1 MPSVMPVYRRYRKNF
16 SKIKE
21 VLEISNLIEIQ
32 KRSYEQFLQAH
43 VDPEQREPIGLQ
55 AVFKTV
61 FPIKDFYE
69 TASLEFVSYRLT
81 EPKYDVEECL
91 LRGMTYAAPIKVTVR
106 LVVWDVNE
114 ETRAKSIKA
123 VKEQEVYFGE
133 IPLMTENGTFIING
147 TERVIV
153 SQLHRSPGVFFD
165 QDQIKPHTGGKL
177 FYYARIIPYRGSWI
191 DFEFDQKDLLH
202 VRIDRRRKIP
212 VTVLLRALKYSG
224 EELLDYFY
232 HKEKVIIRKGRFL
245 KEISKDVLVGQKATS
260 DILDPESH
268 KVILKKHRRITEEA
282 FRRLELAKI
291 NTISVEPRDLIGRYL
306 ARDVVDTETGEVV
319 AECNAEVTE
328 KLLDEMKDRKIE
340 EFEILF
346 IDNINVSSSLRDTL
360 VMDKIE
366 MSREEREKLPS
377 LEPGKSVREKESEKA
392 LIDIYKRLRPGD
404 PPTIETAIS
413 LFYNLFFNSERYD
426 LSKVGRMKLNHKI
439 GLKGN
444 SPQVLVITEKWK
456 KEALDAE
463 AAYVGGKELIDR
475 ILGGWLNFD
484 EAIATPEMAEEI
496 QRVAKILHPIG
507 LMPSLKDG
515 TITDDVQGRI
525 RKILEDEKT
534 TLRRRDILEV
544 VKYLIKLKD
553 GQGAVDD
560 IDHLGNRRV
569 RTVGELLENQYHIGL
584 VRIERAIKERMS
596 LQDIETLMPHDLIN
610 SKPLSAVI
618 KEFFGS
624 SQLSQFMDQTNP
636 LSEITHKR
644 RLSALG
650 PGGLTRERAG
660 FEVRDVHPTH
670 YGRICPIETPEGP
683 NIGLITSLSTYA
695 RVNDYGFIE
704 TPYREVV
711 NGKVTNNIR
720 YLFALDE
727 EEEIEGQKPAIAQAN
742 APLDRDGRFTAPFV
756 SARRGGEFVMV
767 KPDEIRYMDVSP
779 KQLVSVAT
787 SLVPFLEN
795 DDANRALMGSNMQ
808 RQAVPLL
815 RTDAPLVGTGMEAIV
830 ARDSGVT
837 VVAKRDGV
845 VEDVDASRI
854 VIRADEDGQKETDP
868 GVDIYTL
875 IKYKRSNQNTC
886 INQRPIVHIR
896 ERVRKGEVIAD
907 GPATDMGEL
916 ALGKNVLVGF
926 MPWGGYNFE
935 DSILIS
941 EKLLKEDTYTSI
953 HIEELEC
960 VARDTKLGK
969 EEITCDIPNAG
980 EEALKDLD
988 ESGIIR
994 IGAEVRAGDIL
1005 VGKVTPKGETQLSP
1019 EEKLLRAIFGE
1030 KAGDVRDTSLRVPHG
1045 IEGIVID
1052 AKVFSRKG
1060 QEKDERTKAIEDHEK
1075 ARLLKNQADEIRIIQ
1090 NSTRR
1095 KIGKYLIEKRSAQR
1109 IADEKK
1115 NRVYLEA
1122 KERIKEEHLL
1132 AIPFDRLKEI
1142 NVLEGKK
1149 VLLEVQRF
1157 LSHAELQIN
1166 VVKGVFGEK
1175 LAKLKRGDELAPGVI
1190 KTVKVYIA
1198 MKRKLSVGDKMSGR
1212 HGNKGIISRILP
1224 EEDMPYLE
1232 DGTPVE
1238 IVLNPLGVPSRMNVG
1253 QILETHL
1260 GWAAK
1265 GLGWKI
1271 EEYLQKHF
1279 NPKLLR
1285 RKIREIYSSREVNE
1299 YLDQATDDEIIE
1311 LARKLGNGIFV
1322 SVPVFDGAS
1331 EEEIK
1336 DHLRK
1341 AGLPVTGQTTL
1352 YDGRTGEPFHQKV
1365 TIGYMYLLKLH
1376 HLVDDKIH
1384 ARSIGPYS
1392 LVTQQPLGGKA
1403 QFGGQRLGEMEVW
1416 ALEAYGAAHSLQEFL
1431 TMKSD
1436 DVAGRTR
1443 VYEAIVKGE
1452 HIVEP
1457 GLPESFNVLVKEL
1470 QSLCL
1475 DTELIEE
1482 KREEIS

>member
-1 MPSVMPVYRRYRKNF
+1 MASVIPVYRRCRKNF

-21 VLEISNLIEIQ
+21 VLEISNLIEVQ
-32 KRSYEQFLQAH
+32 KRSYEKFLQAD
-43 VDPEQREPIGLQ
+43 VEPDKREPIGLQ

-91 LRGMTYAAPIKVTVR
+91 LRGMTYAAPVKVTVR

-165 QDQIKPHTGGKL
+165 QDQVKPHGGGKV

-212 VTVLLRALKYSG
+212 VTVLLRALKYTG
-224 EELLDYFY
+224 QELLDYFY
-232 HKEKVIIRKGRFL
+232 HKEKILLRKGKFL
-245 KEISKDVLVGQKATS
+245 KEISKEVLVGQKATA
-260 DILDPESH
+260 DIIDPETH
-268 KVILKKHRRITEEA
+268 KVILKKHRRITEES
-282 FRRLELAKI
+282 FKKLEMTKI
-291 NTISVEPRDLIGRYL
+291 NTIPVDLEDLIGRYL
-306 ARDVVDTETGEVV
+306 ARDVVDPETGEVI
-319 AECNAEVTE
+319 AECNEEVTE
-328 KLLDEMKDRKIE
+328 KLLNEMKERKVE
-340 EFEILF
+340 TFEILF

-360 VMDKIE
+360 VMDKME
-366 MSREEREKLPS
+366 LSREERERLPV
-377 LEPGKSVREKESEKA
+377 LEPGKSVREKESERA

-404 PPTIETAIS
+404 PPTVETAIG
-413 LFYNLFFNSERYD
+413 LFYNLFFNPERYD
-426 LSKVGRMKLNHKI
+426 LSRVGRMKLNHKL
-439 GLKGN
+439 GLKGK
-444 SPQVLVITEKWK
+444 PPRVLVFTERWR
-456 KEALDAE
+456 KEALDAG
-463 AAYVGGKELIDR
+463 ATYAGGKELVDR
-475 ILGGWLNFD
+475 VLEGWLDFD
-484 EAIATPEMAEEI
+484 EVVATSEMADEI

-507 LMPSLKDG
+507 MMPSLKDG
-515 TITDDVQGRI
+515 TITDDVQAKVRD
-525 RKILEDEKT
+525 ILEDEKT

-544 VKYLIKLKD
+544 VRYLIRLKD
-553 GQGAVDD
+553 GQGSVDD

-596 LQDIETLMPHDLIN
+596 LQDVETLMPHDLIN

-727 EEEIEGQKPAIAQAN
+727 EEEIDGQKPAIAQAN
-742 APLDRDGRFTAPFV
+742 APLDREGRFTVPLV

-767 KPDEIRYMDVSP
+767 RPEEIRYMDVSP

-787 SLVPFLEN
+787 SLIPFLEN

-815 RTDAPLVGTGMEAIV
+815 KADAPLIGTGMEGIV

-854 VIRADEDGQKETDP
+854 VIRADEDGQKEGDP

-886 INQRPIVHIR
+886 INQRPIVR
-896 ERVRKGEVIAD
+896 VGERVRKGEVIAD

-916 ALGKNVLVGF
+916 ALGRNVLVAF

-969 EEITCDIPNAG
+969 EEITCDIPNVG
-980 EEALKDLD
+980 EEALRNLD

-994 IGAEVRAGDIL
+994 VGAEVGPGDIL

-1060 QEKDERTKAIEDHEK
+1060 QEKDERTKAIEEQEK

-1090 NSTRR
+1090 NSARR
-1095 KIGKYLIEKRSAQR
+1095 KIGKFLIGKRAAHR

-1122 KERIKEEHLL
+1122 KERIKEEHLFAL
-1132 AIPFDRLKEI
+1132 PFDRLAEI
-1142 NVLEGKK
+1142 DVMEGKR
-1149 VLLEVQRF
+1149 VIPEVHRILNQ
-1157 LSHAELQIN
+1157 AELQIN
-1166 VVKGVFGEK
+1166 VVKAVFSDK
-1175 LAKLKRGDELAPGVI
+1175 LSKMKRGDELAPGVI
-1190 KTVKVYIA
+1190 KTVKVYVA

-1232 DGTPVE
+1232 DGTPVD
-1238 IVLNPLGVPSRMNVG
+1238 IILNPLGVPSRMNVG

-1271 EEYLQKHF
+1271 EEFLQKHF

-1285 RKIREIYSSREVNE
+1285 RKIREIYSSKEVNE
-1299 YLDQATDDEIIE
+1299 YLDQATDEEVIE
-1311 LARKLGNGIFV
+1311 LARKLGNGVFV

-1336 DHLRK
+1336 AHLQK

-1352 YDGRTGEPFHQKV
+1352 YDGRTGEPFHQTV
-1365 TIGYMYLLKLH
+1365 TVGYMYLLKLH

-1431 TMKSD
+1431 TVKSD

-1452 HIVEP
+1452 HTLEP

-1482 KREEIS
+1482 KREEI